1 MSAASRISAP
11 RAIIAED
18 ETAQRRELRATL
30 ADLWPE
36 LEIVA
41 ECEDGLAA
49 LEAVAAHRP
58 DVVFLDIR
66 MPGLS
71 GLEVARAAAGN
82 AQVVLI
88 TAYDAFALEAFDKGA
103 IDYLLKPVK
112 RERLAVTVER
122 LRHRLAQGEPR
133 DVEALLK
140 NLQDRLGLTTP
151 SRISW
156 ISASSGGTIRMIA
169 IDDVVMFRAEDKYTA
184 VITASGVAHIRTP
197 LKDLLVQLDPDAF
210 WQVHRSVIVRVAAIR
225 AIRRDDDGRLRLQV
239 AGHAETV
246 PVSASLQERFK
257 PM

>member
-1 MSAASRISAP
+1 MSGAVKG
-11 RAIIAED
+11 IIAED
-18 ETAQRRELRATL
+18 ETTQRRELRATL

-36 LEIVA
+36 LDIVA

-49 LEAVAAHRP
+49 LEAVAVHRP

-88 TAYDAFALEAFDKGA
+88 TAYDAFALEAFDQGA

-122 LRHRLAQGEPR
+122 LRRRLAQGERP
-133 DVEALLK
+133 DVSVLLER
-140 NLQDRLGLTTP
+140 LQGRLTANTA

-184 VITASGVAHIRTP
+184 VVTVSGVAHIRTP
-197 LKDLLVQLDPDAF
+197 LKDLLAQLDPDVF
-210 WQVHRSVIVRVAAIR
+210 WQVHRSAIVRVSAIR

-246 PVSASLQERFK
+246 PVSAGLQERFK